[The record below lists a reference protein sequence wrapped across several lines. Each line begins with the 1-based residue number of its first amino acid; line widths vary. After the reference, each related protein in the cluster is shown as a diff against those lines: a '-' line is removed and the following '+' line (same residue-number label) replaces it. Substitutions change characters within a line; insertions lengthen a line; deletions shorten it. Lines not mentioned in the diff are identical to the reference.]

1 MTHELWW
8 FFLSLCGVTPATVI
22 LAHASGLVLAGMV
35 VGHAVNLID
44 EIFVRYWQKNKRRIN
59 K

>member
-1 MTHELWW
+1 MNELWW
-8 FFLSLCGVTPATVI
+8 FVLSLAGVTPATVV

>member
-1 MTHELWW
+1 MKMTHELWW
-8 FFLSLCGVTPATVI
+8 FVLSLCGVTPATVV

-44 EIFVRYWQKNKRRIN
+44 SFYVD
-59 K
+59 

>member
-1 MTHELWW
+1 MNDLWW
-8 FFLSLCGVTPATVI
+8 FVLSLAGVTPANVV

-44 EIFVRYWQKNKRRIN
+44 SFFVD
-59 K
+59 

>member
-1 MTHELWW
+1 MKMTHELWW
-8 FFLSLCGVTPATVI
+8 FVLSLCGVTPATVV

-44 EIFVRYWQKNKRRIN
+44 EIFVS
-59 K
+59 